1 MLPLICLV
9 SYAQFLTQLAF
20 IPVFKTLLRSL
31 DCSQVEGFTVLK
43 GDSPLD
49 SPWRWDI
56 NPLLQDRETALHV
69 DPSAG
74 EKPVPRKKCNVDT
87 KMPTET
93 LSVANR
99 ARRLTAER
107 LWRISV
113 VYGSV

>member
-1 MLPLICLV
+1 MLLLTCLV
-9 SYAQFLTQLAF
+9 LYAQFLTQLAF

-56 NPLLQDRETALHV
+56 NPLLQERETALHV

-74 EKPVPRKKCNVDT
+74 EDLHYRNLVSANIDT
-87 KMPTET
+87 KCQ
-93 LSVANR
+93 LKNCV
-99 ARRLTAER
+99 
-107 LWRISV
+107 
-113 VYGSV
+113 

>member
-1 MLPLICLV
+1 MCLCGVDRICNAGYMLPLICLV

-74 EKPVPRKKCNVDT
+74 EKPVPRKKTQPRHQN
-87 KMPTET
+87 
-93 LSVANR
+93 AN
-99 ARRLTAER
+99 
-107 LWRISV
+107 
-113 VYGSV
+113 